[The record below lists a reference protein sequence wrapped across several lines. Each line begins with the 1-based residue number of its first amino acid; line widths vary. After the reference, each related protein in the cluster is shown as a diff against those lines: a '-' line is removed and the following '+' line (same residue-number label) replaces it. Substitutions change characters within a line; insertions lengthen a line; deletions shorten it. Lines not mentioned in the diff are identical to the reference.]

1 MQTARYH
8 REQAELCLEMARS
21 MSDRQA
27 ADTLCQAAARHFA
40 EALEVEKRQDHPP
53 APLVDVR
60 NVTNKRPDDFSD
72 SFYYRAIR
80 TQIGEALRSQWVP
93 TEPSPERLLDLLQ
106 ELDQLKGEDA
116 GGANGPTVAPAPP
129 RRKER

>member
-1 MQTARYH
+1 MRGRWAAVCSPRSSDNQQRPRGTAMQTARYH

-27 ADTLCQAAARHFA
+27 ADTLCTAAARHFA

-80 TQIGEALRSQWVP
+80 TQIGEALR
-93 TEPSPERLLDLLQ
+93 
-106 ELDQLKGEDA
+106 
-116 GGANGPTVAPAPP
+116 
-129 RRKER
+129 